1 MACPEYYIP
10 YEYENAI
17 ANRSYAS
24 AHCWLIHLSV
34 NDIFSKRKKET
45 DIDGNFNNFL
55 LTKLMKINQI
65 HYKVAFLETLMGLKH
80 LVCLTLY

>member
-1 MACPEYYIP
+1 MACPEYYIR

-34 NDIFSKRKKET
+34 NDIFSEGKKET
-45 DIDGNFNNFL
+45 DIDGDSNNFL

-65 HYKVAFLETLMGLKH
+65 R
-80 LVCLTLY
+80 

>member
-1 MACPEYYIP
+1 MACPEYYIR

-34 NDIFSKRKKET
+34 NDIFSEGKKET
-45 DIDGNFNNFL
+45 DIDGDSNNFL
-55 LTKLMKINQI
+55 LTKLMKIDQI
-65 HYKVAFLETLMGLKH
+65 R
-80 LVCLTLY
+80 